1 MSTQVNWSEGL
12 RRIGAAFWGL
22 LALVVLGFFAYFIWE
37 GSNERAPMVG
47 YMIGAAF
54 LFAAGHRLTCW
65 IIDGFS
71 SRQ

>member
-1 MSTQVNWSEGL
+1 VNWNEGL
-12 RRIGAAFWGL
+12 RRISAFFWGL

-47 YMIGAAF
+47 YMIGTAF
-54 LFAAGHRLTCW
+54 VFAAGHRLTCW

-71 SRQ
+71 SRR